1 MDINVPLRDLLL
13 GLFVIAIWALNI
25 IVIKV
30 GVAEL
35 PPLLMTTLRF
45 MLVALLLVPFYPVA
59 RVQTAIF
66 AAAIGDFWQPTFRT
80 AVYWFGAR

>member
-1 MDINVPLRDLLL
+1 MPLRDFLL
-13 GLFVIAIWALNI
+13 GLLVIVIWSLNI

-45 MLVALLLVPFYPVA
+45 ILVAALLVPFYPVA
-59 RVQTAIF
+59 RAQLPFLVLLS
-66 AAAIGDFWQPTFRT
+66 
-80 AVYWFGAR
+80 